1 MAWPESAPLTS
12 VAVAPKNSMAR
23 WLLPGLLMFLYAVQ
37 CGWFIR
43 TQSLTYDEPVHI
55 AEGLNAW
62 RYGRFEQYNDHPPLA
77 RLWCALPLIGAKWQV
92 EIQQLPDSFRVTR
105 IAPDPVSLAWRA
117 RAMNVLLGLALAGLV
132 WWAAD
137 RLFSRTA
144 ANFALALFAFS
155 PSLIAHFSIAAT
167 DGAATLFI
175 FATAWALVRWRQS
188 PTWKGTLGLGLLL
201 GLLLLA
207 KFSTA
212 PMFVLALLW
221 LLLLG
226 TEEVFKTPARWNWG
240 KTAAA
245 LLVAL

>member
-77 RLWCALPLIGAKWQV
+77 RLWFALPLLNPKWQV
-92 EIQQLPDSFRVTR
+92 DVQKLPDSFHITR
-105 IAPDPVSLAWRA
+105 IAPDPEALAGRA
-117 RAMNVLLGLALAGLV
+117 RAMNVLLGLLLAWLV
-132 WWAAD
+132 WRAAD
-137 RLFSRTA
+137 KLFSRGA

-155 PSLIAHFSIAAT
+155 PSLIAHFSVATT
-167 DGAATLFI
+167 DGAATLSI
-175 FATAWALVRWRQS
+175 FAAAWGLRNWWRGPTWRQ
-188 PTWKGTLGLGLLL
+188 
-201 GLLLLA
+201 
-207 KFSTA
+207 
-212 PMFVLALLW
+212 
-221 LLLLG
+221 
-226 TEEVFKTPARWNWG
+226 
-240 KTAAA
+240 
-245 LLVAL
+245 